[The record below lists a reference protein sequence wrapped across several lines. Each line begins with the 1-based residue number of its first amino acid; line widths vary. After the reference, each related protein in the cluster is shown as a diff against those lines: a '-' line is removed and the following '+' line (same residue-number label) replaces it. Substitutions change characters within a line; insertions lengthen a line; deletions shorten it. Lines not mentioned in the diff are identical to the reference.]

1 MNKQKKFFTI
11 FLMSICCF
19 FIVSCKSDVKE
30 DYKKAVDKYID
41 EAENAVDDFTKISLD
56 AVDDVIE
63 DAEKLMDK
71 ATEEI
76 EKVMDEY
83 K

>member
-1 MNKQKKFFTI
+1 MSKQKKFFI
-11 FLMSICCF
+11 MFLMSICCL
-19 FIVSCKSDVKE
+19 FIVSCKSDVKKDYE
-30 DYKKAVDKYID
+30 DAVDKYMD
-41 EAENAVDDFTKISLD
+41 EVENAVDDFTKIYDD
-56 AVDDVIE
+56 ALDDVIE
-63 DAEKLMDK
+63 DAESMMDK

>member
-1 MNKQKKFFTI
+1 MSKQKKLFII

-19 FIVSCKSDVKE
+19 FIVSCKSDVKK
-30 DYKKAVDKYID
+30 DYEEAVDKYINELD
-41 EAENAVDDFTKISLD
+41 NAVDDFTKIYDD
-56 AVDDVIE
+56 ALEDVIE
-63 DAEKLMDK
+63 DAEEMMDK